1 MIREAT
7 ILDLPKIFEI
17 SKEVYNVSVNHR
29 RVYAWNDEKAL
40 SSLKL
45 FITSDESTLII
56 EECNGIL
63 KGFIIAELSMPAAGI
78 DIIASDVVVFVKPEY
93 QGGITI
99 AKLIKGY
106 ETWAK
111 SKGATHIELGVSS
124 GLNHE
129 RTLSIYSRL
138 GYRPS
143 SVTYIKEI

>member
-7 ILDLPKIFEI
+7 IFDLPKVFEL

-29 RVYAWNDEKAL
+29 SVYTWNDEKAL
-40 SSLKL
+40 SALKL
-45 FITSDESTLII
+45 FITSDEATIII
-56 EECNGIL
+56 EEFNGIL
-63 KGFIIAELSMPAAGI
+63 KGFIIAELYMPAAGI
-78 DIIASDVVVFVKPEY
+78 EIIASDVVVFVKPEY

-106 ETWAK
+106 ENWAK

-129 RTLSIYSRL
+129 RTLSLYVSL

-143 SVTYIKEI
+143 SVTYIKGI